1 MAQVNGLIA
10 ILAFMKFLTFLAVF
24 FASFLA
30 HCQYTNPVAS
40 QMGSQFIEA
49 DIFVVEDSYGYQYFI
64 KNSVFFKIKNKEF
77 VQYKNLALGK
87 ISRVDIQNPLR
98 IVLFYENFNTVV
110 ALDNQLSEVQKINFS
125 EKPEGIIASA
135 VGMSSQ
141 NNLWVFNTL
150 NQQLGLYNVIRNSY
164 QTIGLPFEKNIKS
177 YTSDFNYFYWIDA
190 KNQFYSCD
198 IFGKKKLLGQIPE
211 YDLVSISDEKI
222 ILFQKD
228 KILYLFDVGKNKKI
242 AIENI
247 EKSYLSFH
255 YKNQNLAIFTAK
267 GITNYKIN
275 LP

>member
-1 MAQVNGLIA
+1 MKLLPFFA
-10 ILAFMKFLTFLAVF
+10 ILFS
-24 FASFLA
+24 SFLA

-40 QMGSQFIEA
+40 QMSSQFIQA
-49 DIFVVEDSYGYQYFI
+49 DVFVGEDSYGYQYFI
-64 KNSVFFKIKNKEF
+64 RNNVFFKIKNKEF
-77 VQYKNLALGK
+77 VQYKNLSLGK
-87 ISRVDIQNPLR
+87 ITRVDIQNPLR
-98 IVLFYENFNTVV
+98 IVLFYENFNTVI

-125 EKPEGIIASA
+125 EKQDGIIATA
-135 VGMSSQ
+135 IGMSSQ
-141 NNLWVFNTL
+141 NNLWVFNNL
-150 NQQLGLYNVIRNSY
+150 NQQLGLYNVIQNSY
-164 QTIGLPFEKNIKS
+164 QTIGLPFEQNIRN
-177 YTSDFNYFYWIDA
+177 YISDFNYFYWIDT

-211 YDLVSISDEKI
+211 YDLVSISDEKF

-228 KILYLFDVGKNKKI
+228 KILYLFDVEKNKKT

-255 YKNQNLAIFTAK
+255 YKNQNLAIFTAE

>member
-1 MAQVNGLIA
+1 MTQANSLIL
-10 ILAFMKFLTFLAVF
+10 ILAFMKSLTILAVF
-24 FASFLA
+24 LTSFLA

-40 QMGSQFIEA
+40 QMSSQFIEA
-49 DIFVVEDSYGYQYFI
+49 DIFVGEDSYGYQYFI
-64 KNSVFFKIKNKEF
+64 KNNVFFKIKDKEF

-87 ISRVDIQNPLR
+87 ITKVDIQNPLR
-98 IVLFYENFNTVV
+98 IVLFYENFNTVI

-125 EKPEGIIASA
+125 EKPEGIIATA

-141 NNLWVFNTL
+141 NNLWVFNNL

-164 QTIGLPFEKNIKS
+164 QTIGLPFEKNIKN

-211 YDLVSISDEKI
+211 YDLVSITDEKI

-228 KILYLFDVGKNKKI
+228 KILYLFDVEKNKKI

-255 YKNQNLAIFTAK
+255 YKNQNLAIFTAE